1 LIRSK
6 DFGFRL
12 VTAAL
17 FALLL
22 ALTGCAT
29 QTPPSN
35 ETVSLN
41 ELVRQGRFAL
51 RAEEPNQASEAVQG
65 SFVWRDVGGR
75 LTLDL
80 NNPFGSTLARVL
92 VEPGQATMTQSNGE
106 TMRSSDPDE
115 LVQQVIGRRVP
126 VRDMRAWM
134 RTPLRQAPAMEQV
147 KRDEQGRIVA
157 FAQHGWKVELG
168 RFDALGPRLLVL
180 SRLEGSKQVVIRL
193 VVDAP

>member
-1 LIRSK
+1 M
-6 DFGFRL
+6 
-12 VTAAL
+12 
-17 FALLL
+17 
-22 ALTGCAT
+22 
-29 QTPPSN
+29 
-35 ETVSLN
+35 
-41 ELVRQGRFAL
+41 RQGRFAL